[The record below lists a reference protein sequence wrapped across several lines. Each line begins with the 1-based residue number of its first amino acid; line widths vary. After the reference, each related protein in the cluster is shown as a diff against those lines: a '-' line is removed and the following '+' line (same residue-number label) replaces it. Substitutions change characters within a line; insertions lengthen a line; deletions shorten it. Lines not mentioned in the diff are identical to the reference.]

1 MKLTRFLPFSSVFW
15 LTSLETRAGGV
26 PCRILTV
33 LESSLED
40 ILRTKR
46 KYHGPGNG
54 GPAGPSYH
62 GNNKGF
68 GMTRKRICQL
78 EVVEKKSIYG
88 MWMDP
93 LLFVKVT
100 LFDPR
105 DIIVLANIL
114 DVSMLVLCCRLFVVG
129 LGWVRLLFT
138 FLCLPT
144 GSAPGRHPNAIV
156 RIAHPVLAAVYLH
169 LQRVAHGVGASQP
182 SEGTVH
188 RCSVRL
194 TYDAHCSL
202 LCPFHSH
209 CFVYVVSSSLTP
221 DTETF
226 WSCSSSNCRCC
237 CCSRRSLW

>member
-1 MKLTRFLPFSSVFW
+1 
-15 LTSLETRAGGV
+15 
-26 PCRILTV
+26 V

-54 GPAGPSYH
+54 GPAGPAYH
-62 GNNKGF
+62 GNSKGF

-129 LGWVRLLFT
+129 LGWVRLLYSRSCASPQEAPLAGIQMQSYESHIPYLLQFT
-138 FLCLPT
+138 STFNVSPMGWVHL
-144 GSAPGRHPNAIV
+144 SQVKV
-156 RIAHPVLAAVYLH
+156 RYT
-169 LQRVAHGVGASQP
+169 VA
-182 SEGTVH
+182 
-188 RCSVRL
+188 RSV
-194 TYDAHCSL
+194 
-202 LCPFHSH
+202 
-209 CFVYVVSSSLTP
+209 
-221 DTETF
+221 
-226 WSCSSSNCRCC
+226 
-237 CCSRRSLW
+237 

>member
-1 MKLTRFLPFSSVFW
+1 M
-15 LTSLETRAGGV
+15 
-26 PCRILTV
+26 

-54 GPAGPSYH
+54 GPAGPAYH
-62 GNNKGF
+62 GNSKGF

-114 DVSMLVLCCRLFVVG
+114 DVSASRFVGLVWVG
-129 LGWVRLLFT
+129 LGSFVI
-138 FLCLPT
+138 
-144 GSAPGRHPNAIV
+144 HV
-156 RIAHPVLAAVYLH
+156 PVPPH
-169 LQRVAHGVGASQP
+169 RKRPWPASKCNRTNRT
-182 SEGTVH
+182 SRT
-188 RCSVRL
+188 C
-194 TYDAHCSL
+194 CSL
-202 LCPFHSH
+202 PPPS
-209 CFVYVVSSSLTP
+209 T
-221 DTETF
+221 
-226 WSCSSSNCRCC
+226 CRPWDGCI
-237 CCSRRSLW
+237 SAK